1 MAQEDYLKKQ
11 IDQLGL
17 VLARLFSDLLGRKD
31 MGQLND
37 GIETINQALENE
49 LGLDI
54 QKLADIPSDNLI
66 DTLKTQQ
73 GLTNESLDKLADIL
87 LFIADN
93 NPGDHKKLYAQC
105 LTIYEH
111 LEKTD
116 STYVLDRH
124 WKIERIKKALS

>member
-17 VLARLFSDLLGRKD
+17 VLARLFSDLLGRKEKD
-31 MGQLND
+31 QLDD
-37 GIETINQALENE
+37 GVETVNQALEDE

-54 QKLADIPSDNLI
+54 QKLVDIPSDTLI
-66 DTLKTQQ
+66 DTLKTQK
-73 GLTNESLDKLADIL
+73 GLTNESLGKLADIL

-93 NPGDHKKLYAQC
+93 REGDNKQLHEQC

-116 STYVLDRH
+116 TTYVLDRR
-124 WKIERIKKALS
+124 WKIERIKKVLE

>member
-31 MGQLND
+31 KGQLND
-37 GIETINQALENE
+37 GIETINQALENG

>member
-11 IDQLGL
+11 IDQFGL
-17 VLARLFSDLLGRKD
+17 VLARLFSALLGRKD
-31 MGQLND
+31 MGQLDD

-73 GLTNESLDKLADIL
+73 GLTNEGLDKLADIL

-93 NPGDHKKLYAQC
+93 NPDDHNRLYAQC

-111 LEKTD
+111 LETTD